1 VNPEANRTWRDERG
15 DRQQDALFLPVE
27 IYGVR
32 AQALSQYKGKGS
44 FLLWMAACA

>member
-1 VNPEANRTWRDERG
+1 MNPEANRTWRDERG

-27 IYGVR
+27 LGVR